1 VSKRPSGYSLS
12 ELLVAVAI
20 LGILLSVALPRIHA
34 YRRRAAVIAA
44 ADVLRG
50 VFREVRS
57 EAIARGRNVGV
68 RFVNSGTVWKYTL
81 YVDANGNGVT
91 NADIDAAID
100 RRITGPLPLDT
111 HLAPATIA
119 VPPQK
124 VRDPDGDWMLPT
136 DVPVQFNR
144 SKICSFSPIGS
155 GTPGSIYLSDGV
167 STFYAARVLG
177 SSGKVRL
184 VRYDSRS
191 GKWVEP

>member
-1 VSKRPSGYSLS
+1 MSKRQVGISLS
-12 ELLVAVAI
+12 ELLIALAI
-20 LGILLSVALPRIHA
+20 FGFLLSVVLPRINA

-57 EAIARGRNVGV
+57 EAIARGRNCGV
-68 RFVNSGTVWKYTL
+68 KFVNSGTVWKYAIYADT
-81 YVDANGNGVT
+81 NGNGVT
-91 NADIDAAID
+91 NADINSGVE
-100 RRITGPLPLDT
+100 RRLTGPLPLDT

-119 VPPQK
+119 VPPMK

-136 DVPVQFNR
+136 DSPVQFNR
-144 SKICSFSPIGS
+144 SAICSFSPLGS

-184 VRYDSRS
+184 VRYDART